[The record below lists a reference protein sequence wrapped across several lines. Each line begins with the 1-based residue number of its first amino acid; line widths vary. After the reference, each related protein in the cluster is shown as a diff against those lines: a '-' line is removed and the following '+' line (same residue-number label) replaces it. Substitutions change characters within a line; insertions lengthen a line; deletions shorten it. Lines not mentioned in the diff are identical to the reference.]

1 MPTDPTTPSTPDSTP
16 ESIGD
21 ITIPDSRLVREA
33 TELVRDAT
41 DDLIYH
47 HSRRVYLFG
56 AHHGR
61 THGLSYDP
69 ELLYVGALFHD
80 LGLTEKFR
88 ASQQRFEID
97 GADEA
102 RRFLASHGV
111 PEERTRLVWEG
122 IALHTTPEIP
132 HHMAPEIALVTA
144 GVELDV
150 LGIGY
155 ADLPEDVREAIVA
168 AHPRP
173 DFKRRILR
181 AFTDGIA
188 HRPQTTFGN
197 VKADVLAHFVDGYT
211 RPDFVRVIEDSAWPE

>member
-1 MPTDPTTPSTPDSTP
+1 MPTR
-16 ESIGD
+16 IAD
-21 ITIPDSRLVREA
+21 IEIPDSRLVREA
-33 TELVRDAT
+33 TELVREAT

-56 AHHGR
+56 ALHGR
-61 THGLSYDP
+61 DRGLDFDP

-102 RRFLASHGV
+102 RRFLTGHGV
-111 PEERTRLVWEG
+111 PADKVQLVWEG

-132 HHMAPEIALVTA
+132 HHMAPEVALVTA

-155 ADLPEDVREAIVA
+155 DELPPAVHEAIVE

-188 HRPQTTFGN
+188 HRPQTAFGN
-197 VKADVLAHFVDGYT
+197 VKADVLAHFVDGFERT
-211 RPDFVRVIEDSAWPE
+211 DFVQVIEGSHWPE